1 MRGKK
6 IVAYVFLL
14 MFVISLT
21 VTLESAASGPEPP
34 YIGIIKNK
42 TRYDVSI
49 PSENSGGTLVVPA
62 QGWIEYIVW
71 SSKFPLDAYF
81 NGKPIWCDHI
91 SVTPGKYQYMCK
103 KYDFMAEIVKPE
115 PVVKPKPLKKRSGAS
130 RSNPNAKTRV
140 KV

>member
-1 MRGKK
+1 MRGRK

-14 MFVISLT
+14 MFAISLT
-21 VTLESAASGPEPP
+21 VTMESAASDPGPP

-49 PSENSGGTLVVPA
+49 PSGNSDATLVVPA
-62 QGWIEYIVW
+62 HGWIEYIVW
-71 SSKFPLDAYF
+71 TPMFPLDAYY
-81 NGKPIWCDHI
+81 NGKPIWCDNV
-91 SVTPGKYQYMCK
+91 SVTPGKYQYMCS

-115 PVVKPKPLKKRSGAS
+115 PVGQPTGKYKPMKKRKRLKKQ
-130 RSNPNAKTRV
+130 V

>member
-1 MRGKK
+1 MMRGKK

-14 MFVISLT
+14 MLVISLT
-21 VTLESAASGPEPP
+21 ATLESAASDPQLP

-49 PSENSGGTLVVPA
+49 PSDNSGGTLVVPA
-62 QGWIEYIVW
+62 QGWIEYITW

-81 NGKPIWCDHI
+81 NGKPIWCDNV

-103 KYDFMAEIVKPE
+103 KYDFMVEIVKPE
-115 PVVKPKPLKKRSGAS
+115 PVVKPTPLKKKKR
-130 RSNPNAKTRV
+130 RV
-140 KV
+140 KKQPKC